1 MDQVIITS
9 LGKFGSKPRQKRF
22 SGLGALVSFLKE
34 HTKKNSDIWRVPQ
47 KFALMLNLLHGNR
60 ARFSQQ
66 HSKILRFFR
75 LLERY
80 R

>member
-34 HTKKNSDIWRVPQ
+34 HTKNSDIWRVAQ
-47 KFALMLNLLHGNR
+47 KFALMLNLLHGNGD
-60 ARFSQQ
+60 RFSQQ
-66 HSKILRFFR
+66 HSKILGFFR